1 VSGGKEQFF
10 VWSRFAY
17 SESARSYLFSMES
30 LNGRSGTF
38 RCNHGD
44 KAETAR
50 PAVGAINREINLDH
64 IAMGGKQIHKILV
77 RSGSSQI
84 VHV

>member
-1 VSGGKEQFF
+1 M
-10 VWSRFAY
+10 A
-17 SESARSYLFSMES
+17 AR
-30 LNGRSGTF
+30 GTF
-38 RCNHGD
+38 RRNHGD

-50 PAVGAINREINLDH
+50 PAIGAINREIDLDD